1 MATDK
6 AAVLGQLDAVLEA
19 YNQLR
24 SRSKYEDLSD
34 LGGAEVTRVIT
45 LIAAAIDRLS
55 PPGSRY
61 RQQAQEILAKA
72 GALNPYTANLIL
84 GVALAL
90 RADYDAGRMQAIHE
104 LIHADLFADFLEMA
118 DHLLEEGYKDPAA
131 VLAGGVLEEHLR
143 KLSDKNGIATA
154 AGARPKKA
162 EALNTELVSKNVYS
176 KLDQKSV
183 TAWLDLRNKAA
194 HARYADYAKE
204 QVALM
209 VQGIRDFLSR
219 HPA

>member
-1 MATDK
+1 MAADK
-6 AAVLGQLDAVLEA
+6 AVALSQLDAVLEA

-45 LIAAAIDRLS
+45 LIAAAIDRLA

-143 KLSDKNGIATA
+143 KLSDKNNIATA
-154 AGARPKKA
+154 GGARPKKA
-162 EALNTELVSKNVYS
+162 EALNMELVSKNVYS

-209 VQGIRDFLSR
+209 VQGVRDFLSR